1 MILTLFVGLLC
12 FTYQAKAQWTVI
24 DPSNLVQNIK
34 SAVQSST
41 TATNMVKSL
50 QESIKIYNQSKAY
63 YDALKSVHNIIK
75 DARKVKLTLEMV
87 SEITEI
93 YTSGFNRMVSDPN
106 FTVDELA
113 AISAGYARLLEEGGA
128 LVAELKTV
136 ITGGN
141 GLSLSDKERMD
152 VVDQVYTKMLEYRNL
167 TRYYTRKTI
176 SVSFIR
182 SREKGDAHRVLHF
195 TGTRTTDIGN
205 LKTEAVMDFDNLHQ
219 VLRNLYQEMMP
230 LCGDMIGVAKG
241 IAGLGALFYVAYRVW
256 KALASAEPID
266 VFPLLRPFA
275 IGLCVMFFPTV
286 VLGTINT
293 VMSPVVQGT
302 HAILEGQTLDLQAYQ
317 QQKDDLEAEAR
328 RREGKAWLVDDEV
341 YEQRL
346 ADMGITDLGEIISM
360 WAERTWYDIKAGF
373 RQLVRDFFELL
384 FNAAGL
390 TIDTLRTFFLVVLS
404 ILGPLSFALSI
415 YDGFHSTLASWISRY
430 ISVYLWL
437 PIADLF
443 SAVLAKIQTLMLQA
457 DVLALQDP
465 NYIPDSG
472 SGVYIIFLIIGI
484 IGYFTIPTVAEW
496 VIQSGG
502 AGGAMGGIN
511 KAGAFATGV
520 AGGIAGNMIGR
531 TFGRRGGGGS
541 SSGNGGG
548 GPASGSAPNGRNLA
562 TQGNSNHS

>member
-1 MILTLFVGLLC
+1 M
-12 FTYQAKAQWTVI
+12 
-24 DPSNLVQNIK
+24 
-34 SAVQSST
+34 
-41 TATNMVKSL
+41 
-50 QESIKIYNQSKAY
+50 
-63 YDALKSVHNIIK
+63 
-75 DARKVKLTLEMV
+75 
-87 SEITEI
+87 
-93 YTSGFNRMVSDPN
+93 
-106 FTVDELA
+106 
-113 AISAGYARLLEEGGA
+113 
-128 LVAELKTV
+128 
-136 ITGGN
+136 
-141 GLSLSDKERMD
+141 
-152 VVDQVYTKMLEYRNL
+152 
-167 TRYYTRKTI
+167 
-176 SVSFIR
+176 
-182 SREKGDAHRVLHF
+182 
-195 TGTRTTDIGN
+195 
-205 LKTEAVMDFDNLHQ
+205 
-219 VLRNLYQEMMP
+219 
-230 LCGDMIGVAKG
+230 
-241 IAGLGALFYVAYRVW
+241 
-256 KALASAEPID
+256 
-266 VFPLLRPFA
+266 
-275 IGLCVMFFPTV
+275 
-286 VLGTINT
+286 
-293 VMSPVVQGT
+293 
-302 HAILEGQTLDLQAYQ
+302 
-317 QQKDDLEAEAR
+317 
-328 RREGKAWLVDDEV
+328 
-341 YEQRL
+341 
-346 ADMGITDLGEIISM
+346 
-360 WAERTWYDIKAGF
+360 
-373 RQLVRDFFELL
+373 L

-548 GPASGSAPNGRNLA
+548 GQASGSAPNGRNLA